1 MADPPK
7 PAYRLVATPPY
18 ERDVRKL
25 CKQNKPL
32 LTIVKD
38 MQRILKKDPYN
49 TTHIY
54 NIKKLHD
61 VAQGDGQYRIRQGDY
76 RIRYDIVKKD
86 VVLTAFKHRKDIY

>member
-7 PAYRLVATPPY
+7 SAHTLVVTPPY

-25 CKQNKPL
+25 CKQNKAL
-32 LTIVKD
+32 LAIVKD
-38 MQRILKKDPYN
+38 MQRVLKKDPYN
-49 TTHIY
+49 TSHIY
-54 NIKKLHD
+54 NIKKLTS
-61 VAQGDGQYRIRQGDY
+61 VAQGEGQYRIRQGDY